1 MRQRKIVVLEFKQNE
16 SDKII
21 EYITQ
26 NMYFIGTHCLAFDFK
41 IDGKLR
47 KFLQDKNL
55 SYFYVK
61 NSNIFK
67 DSKSEIRKNET
78 NIESNLAL
86 KDTAESK
93 GLDSNITTQT
103 TMTKKIKISLDS
115 ENNAIIT
122 SVIESNITESNITES
137 AFRESVESK
146 REDSIVSPQDFMKQD
161 SINLDSIKLQNSQD
175 FIPQKDSKN
184 LAISQSQIQAD
195 SNIHNNLG
203 SNVSQNNLINLTF
216 NRSVRNGEVLD
227 LNANAIFLKNINA
240 GAVIKTKGNLQ
251 IFAKCSGNIESSGD
265 FITLKSF
272 NGGKIS
278 LQNINLEG
286 KMLDKLKDS
295 NLKILS
301 VENGEIKID

>member
-1 MRQRKIVVLEFKQNE
+1 MIKMRQRKIVVLEFKQNE

-146 REDSIVSPQDFMKQD
+146 REDSIVSPQD

>member
-1 MRQRKIVVLEFKQNE
+1 MIKMRQRKIVVLEFKQNE

-137 AFRESVESK
+137 AFREVESK
-146 REDSIVSPQDFMKQD
+146 REDSIVSPQD

-203 SNVSQNNLINLTF
+203 SNVSQNNLTNLTF

>member
-1 MRQRKIVVLEFKQNE
+1 MIKMRQRKIVVLEFKQNE

-146 REDSIVSPQDFMKQD
+146 REDSIVSPQD

-265 FITLKSF
+265 FIVLKSF

>member
-122 SVIESNITESNITES
+122 SVIESNITES

-146 REDSIVSPQDFMKQD
+146 REDSIVSPQD